1 MNRLRH
7 TLLIAFCVALA
18 SQFNLSYFV
27 KGFIITL
34 SVILLPVFLYNYS
47 ELNSIIVGFATGII
61 SPLFRGIIVYLGNKD
76 LNLTFELV
84 GPDVFFYFTYGLV
97 FHCIYSKSLKK
108 DTSRF
113 VLSAFAC
120 DFLSNIVEMSIRTR
134 VSDMSFHIIKDLVTI
149 ATIRAIIVLGI
160 VISMKYYRSFLIK
173 EEHESRYRKL
183 MLLTSGFKS
192 EIYFM
197 NKNISLIEDVMKRS
211 YNTYKMIF
219 EGDYPNELK
228 NISLDIAKD
237 VHEIK
242 KDYIRIIKGLEAISK
257 DKIDYSKMNIKDIVK
272 ILEID
277 TKEYIKANN
286 LDISINFSV
295 RTDFYIEKH
304 FYLMSILNNLINNG
318 IEAIGKRTRG
328 KLSLI
333 IYESAKDYIFE
344 IRDNGKGI
352 KEGDLDYIYNP
363 GFSTK
368 FDENTGNIERGIGLA
383 LVSDLTRGTFGG
395 DISVSSEPGK
405 GTIFRISISKETME
419 GEFF

>member
-1 MNRLRH
+1 MNRIRH
-7 TLLIAFCVALA
+7 TLLIAVCIALA

-34 SVILLPVFLYNYS
+34 SVVLLPVFLYNYS

-76 LNLTFELV
+76 INLTIELV

-97 FHCIYSKSLKK
+97 FYFLYYKSLTK
-108 DTSRF
+108 DITRF
-113 VLSAFAC
+113 VITAFAC

-134 VSDMSFHIIKDLVTI
+134 ITDMSFHIIKDLITI

-197 NKNISLIEDVMKRS
+197 NKNVSLIEDVMKRS
-211 YNTYKMIF
+211 YNAYKMIY
-219 EGDYPNELK
+219 EGDYPKEVK
-228 NISLDIAKD
+228 NLSLDIAKD

-242 KDYIRIIKGLEAISK
+242 KDYIRIIKGLEAVSK
-257 DKIDYSKMNIKDIVK
+257 DKIDYSKMSIKDVVN
-272 ILEID
+272 ILETD
-277 TKEYIKANN
+277 TKEYIKDNK
-286 LDISINFSV
+286 LDICIYFSV
-295 RTDFYIEKH
+295 RTNFYIVKH

-318 IEAIGKRTRG
+318 IEAIGKRKRG

-333 IYESAKDYIFE
+333 IYETGKNYIFE
-344 IRDNGKGI
+344 IKDNGKGI
-352 KEGDLDYIYNP
+352 KESDLDYIYNP

-383 LVSDLTRGTFGG
+383 LVSDLIKGTFDG
-395 DISVSSEPGK
+395 DISVNSEPGK
-405 GTIFRISISKETME
+405 GTAFRISISKDTM
-419 GEFF
+419 